1 MIEKNTKEAQHRNF
15 LLEWNKANSQTTSE
29 QQPSFTI
36 LYKQCFLREET
47 KTTAP
52 IHLSFHCICHTP
64 GCLFSLSCPEE
75 SNDSSVYCVC
85 SVCVQCVCVFS
96 SPTIFLEE
104 QWGGAQWWG
113 CIAFVFSSFKSE
125 LVSGAEQLCDCV
137 KFDSG
142 CMCVFVCFL
151 CNEIPSKHFYENRN
165 FQCESILSGLCCL
178 SIKISI
184 IIL

>member
-1 MIEKNTKEAQHRNF
+1 M
-15 LLEWNKANSQTTSE
+15 
-29 QQPSFTI
+29 
-36 LYKQCFLREET
+36 
-47 KTTAP
+47 TA
-52 IHLSFHCICHTP
+52 LCTVCA
-64 GCLFSLSCPEE
+64 
-75 SNDSSVYCVC
+75 VCVC
-85 SVCVQCVCVFS
+85 SACVFS

-142 CMCVFVCFL
+142 CICVFVCFL

-165 FQCESILSGLCCL
+165 FQCESILSSLCCL

-184 IIL
+184 IILKDDYKKSNLLRAYECLDARYPQKTKCSQHQWEPDWKVNPWV